1 MQLTVDKREGVHNLD
16 IGVPDAD
23 EIVTLNWLSKL
34 NGLRHTLLGL
44 ERDDG
49 WQVMV
54 GGGPI
59 YYIVTLGNADE
70 NLMLE
75 NSSGDEAKM
84 VELCAG
90 GQYGEYPESFCV
102 NREQAANA
110 VSLFFEGK
118 SSKWDGKN
126 NASIYS

>member
-1 MQLTVDKREGVHNLD
+1 MQLTIDKREGVHNLN

-23 EIVTLNWLSKL
+23 EMVTLDWLSKL
-34 NGLRHTLLGL
+34 NGQQHTLISL

-70 NLMLE
+70 NLTLE
-75 NSSGDEAKM
+75 NLSGDEARM

-90 GQYGEYPESFCV
+90 GQYGEYPETFCV
-102 NREQAANA
+102 SREQAANA
-110 VSLFFEGK
+110 VSLFFRRQEQQVEWQK
-118 SSKWDGKN
+118 
-126 NASIYS
+126 

>member
-1 MQLTVDKREGVHNLD
+1 MQLNIDKREGVHNLN
-16 IGVPDAD
+16 IRVPDAD

-34 NGLRHTLLGL
+34 NGQQHTLISL

-70 NLMLE
+70 NLTLE

-102 NREQAANA
+102 DREQAANA
-110 VSLFFEGK
+110 VSLFFQGQEQQVGWQK
-118 SSKWDGKN
+118 
-126 NASIYS
+126 

>member
-1 MQLTVDKREGVHNLD
+1 MQLNIDKREGVHNLN
-16 IGVPDAD
+16 IRVPDAD

-34 NGLRHTLLGL
+34 NGQQHTLISL

-70 NLMLE
+70 NLTLE

-84 VELCAG
+84 VKLCAG

-102 NREQAANA
+102 DREQAANA
-110 VSLFFEGK
+110 VSLFFRGQEQQVGWQK
-118 SSKWDGKN
+118 
-126 NASIYS
+126 